1 MNNRMAVGLA
11 VGAGYALGRTKKA
24 RLAFAI
30 GTMVAGRRLPLRPG
44 ALGEFVSEQLEKNP
58 EIKEVSAQ
66 LREDLRGVG
75 KAATEGLV
83 NRQIDGIADRLH
95 QRTLNVQDQL
105 RTTVKGGENSD

>member
-1 MNNRMAVGLA
+1 MKDRLAMGLA

-24 RLAFAI
+24 KLAIAI
-30 GTMVAGRRLPLRPG
+30 GTVVAGKRLPLRPG
-44 ALGEFVSEQLEKNP
+44 ALGEFVTGQLQNNP
-58 EIKEVSAQ
+58 EIKEVSDQ

-95 QRTLNVQDQL
+95 QRTLNVQERL
-105 RTTVKGGENSD
+105 KTIEKEGGEQ